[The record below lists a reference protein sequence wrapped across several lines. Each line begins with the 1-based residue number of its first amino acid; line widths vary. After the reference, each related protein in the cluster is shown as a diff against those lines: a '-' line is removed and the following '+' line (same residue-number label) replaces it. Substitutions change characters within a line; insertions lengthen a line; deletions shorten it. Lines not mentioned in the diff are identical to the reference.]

1 MIFKFHRQRRALQL
15 VILIKLLPHIY
26 LYTAGPN
33 WLKFVEETHGYP
45 WGNIGKIPR
54 ATPGTSVSILQIQVN
69 KNIFLRPYSWLML
82 YLFQALFTE
91 VAVKNALR

>member
-1 MIFKFHRQRRALQL
+1 MLAIAGQ
-15 VILIKLLPHIY
+15 
-26 LYTAGPN
+26 TAGPN